1 MFDKLI
7 EEESKISNCKT
18 LLILDEFIIAL
29 VLYFR
34 LISIDMSSVETFI
47 LKVFDKYVELSN
59 KRIILLKYLQLIIA
73 KILTNDKFK
82 EIVADKFTKV

>member
-1 MFDKLI
+1 
-7 EEESKISNCKT
+7 
-18 LLILDEFIIAL
+18 
-29 VLYFR
+29 
-34 LISIDMSSVETFI
+34 MSSVETFI